1 MLFAFFPV
9 CNLVLFSS
17 AYLGIRNL
25 TEQAVQS
32 IAMSDS
38 RKQAAETEKSVLAN
52 YENPLLT
59 LFHRVQITPAD
70 TLQIAVDKGGSQLDT
85 YNIADALPTN
95 TRPDYGANKEKLLYF
110 YKLQVS
116 CKVNPI
122 LNLSALPFIGLIPI
136 IGGPSEITIGAQ
148 APVEN
153 LDALNR

>member
-70 TLQIAVDKGGSQLDT
+70 TLQIAVDLVLVEHRPLGCAAAR
-85 YNIADALPTN
+85 IANHA
-95 TRPDYGANKEKLLYF
+95 GAATDDDDR
-110 YKLQVS
+110 S
-116 CKVNPI
+116 MT
-122 LNLSALPFIGLIPI
+122 SAR
-136 IGGPSEITIGAQ
+136 E
-148 APVEN
+148 V
-153 LDALNR
+153 R